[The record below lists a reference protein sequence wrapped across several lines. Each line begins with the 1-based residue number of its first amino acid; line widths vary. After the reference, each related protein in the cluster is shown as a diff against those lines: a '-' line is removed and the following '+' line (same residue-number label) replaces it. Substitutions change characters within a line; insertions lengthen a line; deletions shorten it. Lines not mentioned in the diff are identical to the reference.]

1 MSNHSED
8 SNSNK
13 NGSNS
18 VSANG
23 SRSSSKSKS
32 SKVNEIDD
40 IRSQSSKDKE
50 AVSDFINSLLNDEEN
65 EENSN
70 QEKEVVIANLVES
83 QPKEEKPKKKFVK
96 GQNKPLIARQKKNFH
111 SNTKDN
117 ILSSR
122 IKNAKNLK
130 MNTDKKM
137 NKTKTI
143 ENEQKKN
150 NIVKK
155 IFHSNSS
162 RIKNNRNKTLEPKN
176 KNNTKELKV
185 RKNNSAQ
192 KRNNPK
198 IMKKVNTGQLFQ
210 THDTSNYEM
219 SETLRA
225 KLESEKEKKECEE
238 KIKLMR
244 NHISA
249 MKRQQEDMNKK
260 LIFLKNKENNINKA
274 KKQKENTKK
283 ALYES
288 IINKRTELEMKRKN
302 IVKQREAMN
311 KGIKESSQKTKMD
324 KINKY
329 KQYQKE
335 REEATK
341 ESQNNQVKS
350 IHNQIKRIKAIRE
363 NNKNIGLNR
372 KKMLNKNYNDDNEK
386 KYEDNVE
393 STKLLK
399 EQIKQLQSEEEAIM
413 SKLNQTKIR
422 YDTYTSSDKYTIL
435 GYSNKNRRNSH
446 NSYKGSIQTSP
457 FEQS

>member
-40 IRSQSSKDKE
+40 IRSQRSKDKE

-96 GQNKPLIARQKKNFH
+96 DQNKPLIARQKKNFH

-122 IKNAKNLK
+122 IKNSKNLK

-137 NKTKTI
+137 NKNKTI
-143 ENEQKKN
+143 ENEHKKN

-198 IMKKVNTGQLFQ
+198 IMKKLNTGPLFQ

>member
-13 NGSNS
+13 NDSNS
-18 VSANG
+18 GSANG

-40 IRSQSSKDKE
+40 IRSQRSKDKE

-137 NKTKTI
+137 NKNKTI
-143 ENEQKKN
+143 ENEHKKN

-192 KRNNPK
+192 K
-198 IMKKVNTGQLFQ
+198 KK
-210 THDTSNYEM
+210 
-219 SETLRA
+219 
-225 KLESEKEKKECEE
+225 
-238 KIKLMR
+238 
-244 NHISA
+244 
-249 MKRQQEDMNKK
+249 
-260 LIFLKNKENNINKA
+260 
-274 KKQKENTKK
+274 
-283 ALYES
+283 
-288 IINKRTELEMKRKN
+288 
-302 IVKQREAMN
+302 
-311 KGIKESSQKTKMD
+311 
-324 KINKY
+324 
-329 KQYQKE
+329 
-335 REEATK
+335 
-341 ESQNNQVKS
+341 
-350 IHNQIKRIKAIRE
+350 
-363 NNKNIGLNR
+363 
-372 KKMLNKNYNDDNEK
+372 
-386 KYEDNVE
+386 
-393 STKLLK
+393 
-399 EQIKQLQSEEEAIM
+399 
-413 SKLNQTKIR
+413 
-422 YDTYTSSDKYTIL
+422 
-435 GYSNKNRRNSH
+435 
-446 NSYKGSIQTSP
+446 
-457 FEQS
+457 

>member
-1 MSNHSED
+1 MSNQSEA

-13 NGSNS
+13 SGSNS
-18 VSANG
+18 GSVSV

-40 IRSQSSKDKE
+40 IRSQRSKDKE
-50 AVSDFINSLLNDEEN
+50 AVSDFITSLLKEEEN
-65 EENSN
+65 EENDN
-70 QEKEVVIANLVES
+70 QEKEVVLTNLVES

-96 GQNKPLIARQKKNFH
+96 GQNKPLVARQKKNFH

-130 MNTDKKM
+130 MNINKNM

-143 ENEQKKN
+143 ENEHKKN
-150 NIVKK
+150 NTVKK

-162 RIKNNRNKTLEPKN
+162 RLKNNRNQTLDPKK

-185 RKNNSAQ
+185 RKNNSVQ

-198 IMKKVNTGQLFQ
+198 IMKKLNTGQLLRS
-210 THDTSNYEM
+210 HDTSNYEM

-260 LIFLKNKENNINKA
+260 LMFLKNKENNINKA

-288 IINKRTELEMKRKN
+288 NINKRTELEMKRKN
-302 IVKQREAMN
+302 IEKQREAMN
-311 KGIKESSQKTKMD
+311 KGIKESSQKAKRE

-341 ESQNNQVKS
+341 ESQNSQAKS
-350 IHNQIKRIKAIRE
+350 IYNQIERIKAIRE

-372 KKMLNKNYNDDNEK
+372 KKMLNKNYNDANEK

-399 EQIKQLQSEEEAIM
+399 EQIKKLQSEEEAIM
-413 SKLNQTKIR
+413 SKLNQTKNR
-422 YDTYTSSDKYTIL
+422 YDTYTSTDKYTIL
-435 GYSNKNRRNSH
+435 GYSNKIRRNSH